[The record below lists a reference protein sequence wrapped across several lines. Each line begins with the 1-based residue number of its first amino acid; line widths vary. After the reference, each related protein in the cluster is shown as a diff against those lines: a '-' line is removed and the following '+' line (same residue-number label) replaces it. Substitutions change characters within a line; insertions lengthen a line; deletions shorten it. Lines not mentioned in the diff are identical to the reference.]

1 MLYAF
6 LLFWP
11 AAVLP
16 VLLLV
21 SLLQFFIPTN
31 MALRAMMDLKHHK
44 KHVAAALTIVV
55 AVCVNMYGID
65 RTKTDPNQFL
75 YAGLFLLCSLLLSF
89 SHIIK
94 EHVVRSHPQTK
105 VIFNYKVSVAQI
117 LTFVLF
123 TPAIMILSKVYE
135 RFTIPE
141 L

>member
-21 SLLQFFIPTN
+21 SLLQFFIPVN
-31 MALRAMMDLKHHK
+31 MFLRALMGLKHHK
-44 KHVAAALTIVV
+44 RHVLAAISIVI
-55 AVCVNMYGID
+55 AVVISMSGID
-65 RTKTDPNQFL
+65 RLKKDPNEFL

-94 EHVVRSHPQTK
+94 EQVVRTHP
-105 VIFNYKVSVAQI
+105 
-117 LTFVLF
+117 
-123 TPAIMILSKVYE
+123 
-135 RFTIPE
+135 
-141 L
+141 